1 MTDQTIF
8 SDLTLSD
15 IDTEVKTVAELARI
29 AAKPVELTP
38 DTDYAITDADGK
50 VHIEHTNPEP
60 LRRDRRTGARQIEN
74 LDSLIAFVEKHANS
88 TGSEIFASKLDTKI
102 TAIIDGAEG
111 NDFLASEDRFGAET
125 FRGILDLRAT
135 QAWTD
140 WTNISGSLLD
150 QQEFAE
156 FIEDH
161 VDDIVAPA
169 AGDVLEIAQSLQAT
183 NDVEFS
189 SSNRLDSGETRVGYS
204 ETIKAK
210 AGQRGELVIPRELT
224 LALQPFEG
232 VTELKGKVTK
242 VAVTAR
248 FRYRLRDGQLRL
260 GVKLIGTDRV
270 LDQLWGQIVEELKAR
285 VTAPVFVG
293 RPS

>member
-1 MTDQTIF
+1 MTDQNIVD
-8 SDLTLSD
+8 DLDLISVDDSVT
-15 IDTEVKTVAELARI
+15 TVAELARV
-29 AAKPVELTP
+29 AAKPVELQP
-38 DTDYAITDADGK
+38 DTDYAITDADGE
-50 VHIEHTNPEP
+50 VRIEHTAPEP

-111 NDFLASEDRFGAET
+111 NDFLAREDRFGAET
-125 FRGILDLRAT
+125 FRGILDLRTTHAWDQWT
-135 QAWTD
+135 QL
-140 WTNISGSLLD
+140 SGNLIG

-189 SSNRLDSGETRVGYS
+189 SSNRLDSGETHVGYS

-260 GVKLIGTDRV
+260 GVKLIGIDRV
-270 LDQLWGQIVEELKAR
+270 LDQLWAQIVDELTAR
-285 VTAPVFVG
+285 AGIPVFVG
-293 RPS
+293 RP